1 MQSWGLTDPGCVRK
15 QNQDAYQIEKLDR
28 TSLLCIVC
36 DGMGGAKSGNIA
48 STLAVD
54 VFVQEVRQ
62 SWKPRLDQEKI
73 DQILRSAVKL
83 ANFTVYDQSQQFPE
97 EFDGMGT
104 TLVAVL
110 VNGKKATVI
119 NVGDSRA
126 YGIDRSGIRQI
137 TRDHSL
143 VQMMVDRGELTPEV
157 AKTYPGKNFITRAIG
172 TEPTVLCD
180 IFHLDVA
187 KGEYLLLCS
196 DGLSNMMDD
205 QEILFEVV
213 HGVNKAHCCK
223 RLLDIAKNRGAPD
236 NVTSILVL
244 I

>member
-1 MQSWGLTDPGCVRK
+1 MQHWGLTDPGCVRP
-15 QNQDAYQIEKLDR
+15 QNHDAYHIETLDR
-28 TSLLCIVC
+28 NSVLAVVC

-48 STLAVD
+48 STLAMD

-83 ANFTVYDQSQQFPE
+83 ANFTVFDQSQQFP

-110 VNGKKATVI
+110 IHGKKATVI

-137 TRDHSL
+137 TKDHSL
-143 VQMMVDRGELTPEV
+143 VQMMVDRGELT
-157 AKTYPGKNFITRAIG
+157 YISDNYRA
-172 TEPTVLCD
+172 
-180 IFHLDVA
+180 
-187 KGEYLLLCS
+187 
-196 DGLSNMMDD
+196 
-205 QEILFEVV
+205 
-213 HGVNKAHCCK
+213 
-223 RLLDIAKNRGAPD
+223 
-236 NVTSILVL
+236 
-244 I
+244 

>member
-15 QNQDAYQIEKLDR
+15 QNQDAYQIEQLDHN
-28 TSLLCIVC
+28 SLLCVVC

-48 STLAVD
+48 SSLAVD
-54 VFVQEVRQ
+54 VFVQEVRR
-62 SWKPRLDQEKI
+62 SWKPVMDQERI
-73 DQILRSAVKL
+73 DQTLRSAVKL
-83 ANFTVYDQSQQFPE
+83 ANFTVFDQAQQFT

-110 VNGKKATVI
+110 IRGKKATVI

-126 YGIDRSGIRQI
+126 YGIDRTGIRQI
-137 TRDHSL
+137 TKDHSL
-143 VQMMVDRGELTPEV
+143 VQLMVERGELKPEL

-172 TEPTVLCD
+172 TEATVMCD

-187 KGEYLLLCS
+187 KGDFFLLCS

-213 HGVNKAHCCK
+213 HGVNKQLCCK
-223 RLLDIAKNRGAPD
+223 RLLEIAKNRGAPD
-236 NVTSILVL
+236 NVTSVL
-244 I
+244 ILI